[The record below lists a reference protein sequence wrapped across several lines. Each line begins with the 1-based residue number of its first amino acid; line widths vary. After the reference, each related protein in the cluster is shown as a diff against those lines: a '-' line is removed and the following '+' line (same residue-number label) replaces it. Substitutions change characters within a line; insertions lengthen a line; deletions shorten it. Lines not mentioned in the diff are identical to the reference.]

1 MLVHLAIL
9 ITVLSLLA
17 FGGANAIVP
26 ELHRQVVDV
35 MGAMTDADFTN
46 LFALAQT
53 APGPNVMILSLV
65 GLRLAGAAGLAVA
78 TAATVIPSSVLA
90 LAAGRFLS
98 KAGDN
103 RGMKALKA
111 GLVPLAIGLILAS
124 GYVLARA
131 ADRDAL
137 SIAITLVA
145 AMALLFTRINP
156 IWLMAGAAGVAVAAA
171 QVLSP

>member
-1 MLVHLAIL
+1 MLLHVGIL
-9 ITVLSLLA
+9 VAALSLLA

-35 MGAMTDADFTN
+35 MGAMTDLEFTN

-53 APGPNVMILSLV
+53 APGPNVMILSLI
-65 GLRLAGAAGLAVA
+65 GWRLAGVAGLAVA
-78 TAATVIPSSVLA
+78 TAATVVPTSILA

-98 KAGDN
+98 RSGDS
-103 RGMKALKA
+103 RSLRAVRA

-124 GYVLARA
+124 GLVLARV

-137 SIAITLVA
+137 TLAITTLA
-145 AMALLFTRINP
+145 AVALLFTRINP
-156 IWLMAGAAGVAVAAA
+156 IWLMAAAA
-171 QVLSP
+171 SAGIAVHLISP

>member
-1 MLVHLAIL
+1 MLVHIAIL

-26 ELHRQVVDV
+26 ELHRQVVEV

-65 GLRLAGAAGLAVA
+65 GWRLAGAAGLAVA
-78 TAATVIPSSVLA
+78 AAASVIPTSALA

-98 KAGDN
+98 RRGDSRGLKAV
-103 RGMKALKA
+103 RA

-124 GYVLARA
+124 GFVLARA
-131 ADRDAL
+131 ADRDLLSLVITILAAL
-137 SIAITLVA
+137 
-145 AMALLFTRINP
+145 ALLLTKLNP
-156 IWLMAGAAGVAVAAA
+156 VWLMAAAAGIGMTARIA
-171 QVLSP
+171 SP